1 MIKYSFILLSGETE
15 GFLEKIQELGVVD
28 VTRSVKPID
37 DYSASVLNSVGHA
50 KAIVEKLEGI
60 DYSKEEDKK
69 AIERAYAKTVIEK
82 DMVAGAAKALAE
94 LKDLETE
101 KDAAEKEVKARRP
114 WGDFDRARLEQ
125 LESLGYVI
133 RYYMTSKKKFDQG
146 WAELYPLEVIH
157 EDAET
162 VWFVTVSHKDQEY
175 SLPLEQ
181 TQGPAASWKEAQA
194 RVDALKEKI
203 ATTKGA
209 ILRYKENIGQMTKN
223 YEGELAQLDLYL
235 AKASC
240 ESAAENALSIV
251 VGFAPVENEDKLTMA
266 FNAAGVFYFKEDA
279 TVDDN
284 PPIRLKNNWFARQF
298 EVFTGMYGMPV
309 YNEFDPTSVL
319 APFYLLFFA
328 MCMGDA
334 GYGIVLMLFGLALN
348 RGWVKIGM
356 FEGLGNIITVLGVGT
371 TVVGAALGTFFGMPI
386 LDIIGHNVYHHTF
399 VDGTWQVYNE
409 SICPAVSSYYE
420 FVGSNIATPMGAL
433 PFQMLLALGIGIFHI
448 CLAMVI
454 KAVGYTQR
462 LGFKENIATWGW
474 VLLIVGGLIVALL
487 GVGSILSAAAIK
499 WAVIAIAVVSALAIY
514 IFNTPGRNPL
524 VNMGAG
530 LWDTY
535 NMATGI
541 LGDVLSYIRLF
552 ALGLAGGMLGAAFND
567 LALMVKGDNIA
578 TWIPFILIL
587 LFGHTLNVLMSA
599 LGSFVHP
606 LRLTFVEYF
615 KNAGYEGKGS
625 KYNPLKK

>member
-1 MIKYSFILLSGETE
+1 MVDKMIKYSFILLSGETE
-15 GFLEKIQELGVVD
+15 GFLEKLQELGVVD

-37 DYSASVLNSVGHA
+37 DYSASVLSSVSSA
-50 KAIVEKLEGI
+50 KNIIEKLENI

-69 AIERAYAKTVIEK
+69 AIEMAYAKTIVEK
-82 DMVAGAAKALAE
+82 DMVAGASKALAD
-94 LKDLETE
+94 LKDLEAE
-101 KDAAEKEVKARRP
+101 RDAAEKEVKARRP
-114 WGDFDRARLEQ
+114 WGDFDRTRLQQ
-125 LESLGYVI
+125 LETLGYAV
-133 RYYMTSKKKFDQG
+133 RYYIAPKKKFDQG

-157 EDAET
+157 EDADN

-181 TQGPAASWKEAQA
+181 TQAPQASWKEAQA
-194 RVDALKEKI
+194 RVDALKDKI
-203 ATTKGA
+203 ATTKGT
-209 ILRYKENIGQMTKN
+209 ILRYKENIAQMTRN
-223 YEGELAQLDLYL
+223 YEADLAELDLYL

-240 ESAAENALSIV
+240 GSAAENALSIV
-251 VGFAPVENEDKLTMA
+251 VGFAPVENEDKLTQA
-266 FNAAGVFYFKEDA
+266 FNASGVYYFKEDA
-279 TVDDN
+279 TVEDN

-298 EVFTGMYGMPV
+298 EVFTGMYGMPT

-356 FEGLGNIITVLGVGT
+356 FDGLGTIISILGAGT
-371 TVVGAALGTFFGMPI
+371 LVVGAALGTFFGMPI
-386 LDIIGHNVYHHTF
+386 LNLIEP
-399 VDGTWQVYNE
+399 GTGL
-409 SICPAVSSYYE
+409 AGYYE
-420 FVGSNIATPMGAL
+420 FVGGNIATPMGEL

-499 WAVIAIAVVSALAIY
+499 WAIIVIGVLSALAIY

-524 VNMGAG
+524 MNVGAG

-567 LALMVKGDNIA
+567 LALMVKGDGIV

-587 LFGHTLNVLMSA
+587 LFGHVLNVLMSA